1 MPPLTDAKIRTLPV
15 PAAGRKKYADG
26 RGLCLLVAFTG
37 KKVWYLRRR
46 VDGKEQ
52 MVRLGAYPD
61 MGLAD
66 AHKAA
71 EAARGRLARGLPAKE
86 VLAPVVTFA
95 DVTREWLEL
104 QRATKSPGYVKDI
117 GERLARHVL
126 PALGERPVAELRPGE
141 VLDVL
146 QGVAAQGIRETTR
159 RLRRYVS
166 AICRLAVI
174 KGYADIDPAASLAEA
189 LPPPVATHMPARTS
203 PEEVRALFAACAAY
217 WGNRTIRNALLLLA
231 LTAARPGMIS
241 GARWEEFDPAGAAWT
256 LPPER
261 MKMRRRF
268 AVPLSAPALE
278 ILDEQAGISGGG
290 VFVFPGRDR
299 TRGLSN
305 GALNA
310 ALRTM
315 GVHDHVA
322 HGWRSSFSTL
332 AHEAGHF
339 RGEVIE
345 KALAHEQ
352 KNRVAAAYDRSEL
365 WPERVALMDWWGEFL
380 LEGLLNSK
388 ENQLL

>member
-1 MPPLTDAKIRTLPV
+1 MGRLTDARIRTLPI
-15 PAAGRKKYADG
+15 PATGRKKYADG
-26 RGLCLLVAFTG
+26 GGLSLLVAFTG

-61 MGLAD
+61 MGLSD
-66 AHKAA
+66 ARKAA
-71 EAARGRLARGLPAKE
+71 DEVRGRLSRGLPAKE
-86 VLAPVVTFA
+86 APVPTVTFG
-95 DVTREWLEL
+95 DVTREWLTL
-104 QRATKSPGYVKDI
+104 QREKLSPGYVRDI

-203 PEEVRALFAACAAY
+203 PEEVRALYAACASY

-231 LTAARPGMIS
+231 LTAARPGMIA
-241 GARWEEFDPAGAAWT
+241 GARWEEFDLAGGSWT

-278 ILDEQAGISGGG
+278 ILNEQAAISGGG

-315 GVHDHVA
+315 GAHDHVA

-365 WPERVALMDWWGEFL
+365 GPERVELMDWWGAFL
-380 LEGLLNSK
+380 LAGLQRREDEGG
-388 ENQLL
+388 